1 MLKEIIKRDGSIV
14 EFDPNKINLAIKKA
28 FVAARGE
35 SDEELIGKLTKAV
48 VRYLKANVPEDT
60 TKTTIEDVQ
69 DAVEHVLIKY
79 NLPKVAKEYI
89 LYRDLHNKIRT
100 NKNILLDS
108 YKLVGEYVDKVDWR
122 VNENAN
128 AGYSYAS
135 MLNHIS
141 GSVVAN
147 YTLAN
152 MYPERIAKAHI
163 DGDFHIHDLSAGII
177 PYCMGHSL
185 KDLLMMGFIGVSGR
199 ASSKPAKHLD
209 AALQQ
214 ISNFMATLQT
224 EAAGAQA
231 FSSWDTYLAPFVHYD
246 KLNYNQVKQMVQQ
259 FIFGLNIASRWGQ
272 CCKAQ
277 CKILSKHK
285 GWVNY
290 ENLEIGDEIYV
301 FDPKMEALK
310 FDTVTH
316 ITVEPFKGHLH
327 KYTNDQIE
335 FSGSVTPKHRMV
347 YRTGINGWRIKESK
361 DIIPAKRIKIPVS
374 ATLYDADI
382 EEIFKDEFLQLL
394 VCVLTEGCIQQPPN
408 KAPMIDIYKS
418 PTRWGGDFIKEL
430 LTKLGI
436 EFSIREEVNKEWNS
450 VCERIHL
457 KDCPEVWDVLHHLN
471 YTKKAIPAFL
481 TELNVRQSELIIK
494 LWAKLDG
501 YVITDNKETGSYK
514 CRIQCD
520 NDTIRGSLAEIA
532 IRAGMSC
539 RWVDSYISHNKTST
553 KHLVIYNAVEREV
566 TGDEDTEEYDGIVWC
581 PTTNTG
587 TIIVKDC
594 DSGHVFITG
603 NSPFTNITLD
613 LVPPHD
619 LKDMPVIIGGELQD
633 TTYGEYQ
640 KEMDMLNMAFIET
653 MLEGDAEGKVFTFP
667 IPTYNIVKDFN
678 WDSEISHKLFE
689 LTCKYGSPYFANFL
703 NSDMDVSDS
712 RSMCCRLRLN
722 IKELR
727 RKNGGLFGSGEKTGC
742 YDDQTEVLTNNGWK
756 LFKDVLPDDEI
767 CTLSSESEIE
777 YHKPIQSFI
786 YDYDGELIHFKS
798 LKSDLMVTPN
808 HRMLYADKHNHKH
821 GFVNAE
827 DYSITKHPIPN
838 KGTWRGG
845 KYSASIFELPAIK
858 SEWKSG
864 NYGSNQIKKWDAIAI
879 DMITWVKFLGL
890 WLSKGSVDNINI
902 APTHGYRVIIS
913 QTKEHNL
920 KYIEEILD
928 SMPFK
933 WVYDGNN
940 FIICNKQLW
949 TYMKQFGKQKD
960 RYVPTYVKDLGADY
974 IAAFLNALWLGD
986 GSVHKTSGQSVYY
999 TTSKQLADDV
1009 QELLVKAGYQAS
1021 MHQRKP
1027 RICKIGDRTV
1037 NSSMICYEVSVRFS
1051 AYTYLNDK
1059 ISKRVPYRGKVYCL
1073 EVPNNTMMV
1082 RRNGYTLWCGN
1093 SVGVVT
1099 INMPRLGYLSKT
1111 KEEFF
1116 SKLEYLMIL
1125 AKDSLEIKRKIAQRN
1140 IDNGLL
1146 PYTKIYITSL
1156 KNHFS
1161 TIGLV
1166 GMNEACLNLLGVD
1179 ITTPEGNAFA
1189 VETMK
1194 FMRAKLSEFQEE
1206 SDSLFNLEGSP
1217 AEACLDKDTPIQ
1229 TVYGSKTIS
1238 QIIQYCEK
1246 NNKDSIPVFS
1256 YNTEL
1261 KKIEVKPAFAFLSKR
1276 DANVMKIT
1284 FDDGFT
1290 VICTHYHPFGKRIL
1304 QKDHTVDVEW
1314 VEAKD
1319 LKVGD
1324 RIKSNYIGRKMQAN
1338 GDYYYLTSGR
1348 QPVHKLV
1355 AEYIIGRPLAENEV
1369 VHHKDGNKLNNSPDN
1384 IVVLTYKEH
1393 KSLRIRLNQELYPEK
1408 FRAQKGSKNPFYGKH
1423 HSDETKERIRLRKIG
1438 RNMGDENSSR
1448 RPEVREKLRVIAKN
1462 KPAYKHSHY
1471 NHSVNNDLIIGLYKE
1486 GKNVSEISK
1495 ETGYTYSTVRSRLHL
1510 AGILE
1515 RNHVI
1520 TKIEYLNEKIDVYN
1534 LEVEDNHNFFIGYNN
1549 GILTHNTSYRL
1560 AKIDKKKFSDII
1572 TAGTDEN
1579 PYYTNST
1586 QIPVG
1591 YTDDIF
1597 EACDLQNEVQSLYTG
1612 GTVEHLYLG
1621 ERLEDPA
1628 QAAKLIKTLCTNYK
1642 IPYFS
1647 ITPTFSICKVHGYI
1661 PGNHSECPY
1670 DKGPIERPAK

>member
-1 MLKEIIKRDGSIV
+1 MLKEITKRDGSIV

-35 SDEELIGKLTKAV
+35 SDDELIGKLTKAV

-60 TKTTIEDVQ
+60 AKITIEDVQ

-89 LYRDLHNKIRT
+89 LYRDFHNKIRT

-246 KLNYNQVKQMVQQ
+246 KLSYNQVKQMVQQ

-301 FDPKMEALK
+301 FDPKTEALK

-436 EFSIREEVNKEWNS
+436 EFTVREEVNKEWNS

-539 RWVDSYISHNKTST
+539 RWVDSHISKNKTST

-603 NSPFTNITLD
+603 NSPFTNITMD

-678 WDSEISHKLFE
+678 WDSEVSHKLFE

-703 NSDMDVSDS
+703 SSDMDVSDS
-712 RSMCCRLRLN
+712 RSMCPMDGNTKVIVKDNDDNFKVCTIADVYDAYINGNHELQTITPDGWKKAIPNRIEPTDVYHITLSNMIEVILGENHLQPVIVENGKTLTLKAKDLKEGMYIPCNEYDCNNELFLKEFNHLVNHKITKVERKANSNYLYCFEVDNDSHTFYLANGMLTHNCRLRLD

-727 RKNGGLFGSGEKTGC
+727 RKNGGLFGSGEKTG
-742 YDDQTEVLTNNGWK
+742 
-756 LFKDVLPDDEI
+756 
-767 CTLSSESEIE
+767 
-777 YHKPIQSFI
+777 
-786 YDYDGELIHFKS
+786 
-798 LKSDLMVTPN
+798 
-808 HRMLYADKHNHKH
+808 A
-821 GFVNAE
+821 
-827 DYSITKHPIPN
+827 
-838 KGTWRGG
+838 
-845 KYSASIFELPAIK
+845 
-858 SEWKSG
+858 
-864 NYGSNQIKKWDAIAI
+864 
-879 DMITWVKFLGL
+879 
-890 WLSKGSVDNINI
+890 
-902 APTHGYRVIIS
+902 
-913 QTKEHNL
+913 
-920 KYIEEILD
+920 
-928 SMPFK
+928 
-933 WVYDGNN
+933 
-940 FIICNKQLW
+940 
-949 TYMKQFGKQKD
+949 
-960 RYVPTYVKDLGADY
+960 
-974 IAAFLNALWLGD
+974 
-986 GSVHKTSGQSVYY
+986 
-999 TTSKQLADDV
+999 
-1009 QELLVKAGYQAS
+1009 
-1021 MHQRKP
+1021 
-1027 RICKIGDRTV
+1027 
-1037 NSSMICYEVSVRFS
+1037 
-1051 AYTYLNDK
+1051 
-1059 ISKRVPYRGKVYCL
+1059 
-1073 EVPNNTMMV
+1073 
-1082 RRNGYTLWCGN
+1082 
-1093 SVGVVT
+1093 VGVVT

-1206 SDSLFNLEGSP
+1206 SDNLFNLEGSP
-1217 AEACLDKDTPIQ
+1217 AE
-1229 TVYGSKTIS
+1229 G
-1238 QIIQYCEK
+1238 
-1246 NNKDSIPVFS
+1246 
-1256 YNTEL
+1256 
-1261 KKIEVKPAFAFLSKR
+1261 
-1276 DANVMKIT
+1276 
-1284 FDDGFT
+1284 
-1290 VICTHYHPFGKRIL
+1290 
-1304 QKDHTVDVEW
+1304 
-1314 VEAKD
+1314 
-1319 LKVGD
+1319 
-1324 RIKSNYIGRKMQAN
+1324 
-1338 GDYYYLTSGR
+1338 
-1348 QPVHKLV
+1348 
-1355 AEYIIGRPLAENEV
+1355 
-1369 VHHKDGNKLNNSPDN
+1369 
-1384 IVVLTYKEH
+1384 
-1393 KSLRIRLNQELYPEK
+1393 
-1408 FRAQKGSKNPFYGKH
+1408 
-1423 HSDETKERIRLRKIG
+1423 
-1438 RNMGDENSSR
+1438 
-1448 RPEVREKLRVIAKN
+1448 
-1462 KPAYKHSHY
+1462 
-1471 NHSVNNDLIIGLYKE
+1471 
-1486 GKNVSEISK
+1486 
-1495 ETGYTYSTVRSRLHL
+1495 
-1510 AGILE
+1510 
-1515 RNHVI
+1515 
-1520 TKIEYLNEKIDVYN
+1520 
-1534 LEVEDNHNFFIGYNN
+1534 
-1549 GILTHNTSYRL
+1549 TSYRL

>member
-1 MLKEIIKRDGSIV
+1 MLKEITKRDGSIV

-35 SDEELIGKLTKAV
+35 SDDELIGKLTKAV

-231 FSSWDTYLAPFVHYD
+231 FSSWDTYLAPFVRYD
-246 KLNYNQVKQMVQQ
+246 KLSYNQVKQMVQQ

-301 FDPKMEALK
+301 FDPKTEALK

-520 NDTIRGSLAEIA
+520 NDSIRGSLAEIA

-539 RWVDSYISHNKTST
+539 RWVDSHISHNKTST

-712 RSMCCRLRLN
+712 RSMCCRLRLD

-767 CTLSSESEIE
+767 CTLSSKSEIE
-777 YHKPIQSFI
+777 YHKPIQSFV

-864 NYGSNQIKKWDAIAI
+864 NYGSNQIKEWDAIAI

-890 WLSKGSVDNINI
+890 WLSEGSVDNINI
-902 APTHGYRVIIS
+902 APTHGYRVTIS

-933 WVYDGNN
+933 WVYDGKD

-974 IAAFLNALWLGD
+974 IAAFLDALWLGD

-1027 RICKIGDRTV
+1027 RICKIGDRAI

-1179 ITTPEGNAFA
+1179 ITTQEGNAFA

-1206 SDSLFNLEGSP
+1206 TDNLFNLEGPP
-1217 AEACLDKDTPIQ
+1217 AEA
-1229 TVYGSKTIS
+1229 
-1238 QIIQYCEK
+1238 
-1246 NNKDSIPVFS
+1246 
-1256 YNTEL
+1256 
-1261 KKIEVKPAFAFLSKR
+1261 
-1276 DANVMKIT
+1276 
-1284 FDDGFT
+1284 
-1290 VICTHYHPFGKRIL
+1290 
-1304 QKDHTVDVEW
+1304 
-1314 VEAKD
+1314 
-1319 LKVGD
+1319 
-1324 RIKSNYIGRKMQAN
+1324 
-1338 GDYYYLTSGR
+1338 
-1348 QPVHKLV
+1348 
-1355 AEYIIGRPLAENEV
+1355 
-1369 VHHKDGNKLNNSPDN
+1369 
-1384 IVVLTYKEH
+1384 
-1393 KSLRIRLNQELYPEK
+1393 
-1408 FRAQKGSKNPFYGKH
+1408 
-1423 HSDETKERIRLRKIG
+1423 
-1438 RNMGDENSSR
+1438 
-1448 RPEVREKLRVIAKN
+1448 
-1462 KPAYKHSHY
+1462 
-1471 NHSVNNDLIIGLYKE
+1471 
-1486 GKNVSEISK
+1486 
-1495 ETGYTYSTVRSRLHL
+1495 
-1510 AGILE
+1510 
-1515 RNHVI
+1515 
-1520 TKIEYLNEKIDVYN
+1520 
-1534 LEVEDNHNFFIGYNN
+1534 
-1549 GILTHNTSYRL
+1549 TSYRL

>member
-1 MLKEIIKRDGSIV
+1 MLKEITKRDGSIV

-35 SDEELIGKLTKAV
+35 SDDELIGKLTKAV

-60 TKTTIEDVQ
+60 AKTTIEDVQ

-231 FSSWDTYLAPFVHYD
+231 FSSWDTYLAPFVRYD
-246 KLNYNQVKQMVQQ
+246 KLSYNQVKQMVQQ

-301 FDPKMEALK
+301 FDPKTEALK

-436 EFSIREEVNKEWNS
+436 EFTVREEVNKEWNS

-539 RWVDSYISHNKTST
+539 RWVDSHISKNKTST

-678 WDSEISHKLFE
+678 WDSEVSHKLFE

-712 RSMCCRLRLN
+712 RSMCPMDGNTKVIVRSRTRGIRICSIAEVYNRNKYGTKEYQTLTPDGWRNAIPNRVNPTDVLQITLSNGVDITLGVNHLQPFVGEDGILHTVKASELKEGMWIPFNKQGYDTELGNYDLGFAVGAYVGDGSHDNKSITYSLSAFDKDISTADKLKTFWESLGLSTTITVAPNNVRFVRINGNPYDIVKRFISGSDALTKTFTDHVFKMSVDFRRGLLDGFKATDGSMARNRLYTSSDELRKDMQMLLASLGMHGIINYKDERDGRLGKNPNYRIDFPIRDNYGLLFKRDENYNYYRIIKIERKANSNYLYCFEVDNDSHTFYLANGMLTHNCRLRLDV
-722 IKELR
+722 KELR

-890 WLSKGSVDNINI
+890 WLSEGSVDNINI
-902 APTHGYRVIIS
+902 ASTHGYRVTIS

-933 WVYDGNN
+933 WVYDGKN

-974 IAAFLNALWLGD
+974 IAAFLDALWLGD

-1027 RICKIGDRTV
+1027 RISKIGGRAI

-1206 SDSLFNLEGSP
+1206 SDNLFNLEGSP
-1217 AEACLDKDTPIQ
+1217 AE
-1229 TVYGSKTIS
+1229 G
-1238 QIIQYCEK
+1238 
-1246 NNKDSIPVFS
+1246 
-1256 YNTEL
+1256 
-1261 KKIEVKPAFAFLSKR
+1261 
-1276 DANVMKIT
+1276 
-1284 FDDGFT
+1284 
-1290 VICTHYHPFGKRIL
+1290 
-1304 QKDHTVDVEW
+1304 
-1314 VEAKD
+1314 
-1319 LKVGD
+1319 
-1324 RIKSNYIGRKMQAN
+1324 
-1338 GDYYYLTSGR
+1338 
-1348 QPVHKLV
+1348 
-1355 AEYIIGRPLAENEV
+1355 
-1369 VHHKDGNKLNNSPDN
+1369 
-1384 IVVLTYKEH
+1384 
-1393 KSLRIRLNQELYPEK
+1393 
-1408 FRAQKGSKNPFYGKH
+1408 
-1423 HSDETKERIRLRKIG
+1423 
-1438 RNMGDENSSR
+1438 
-1448 RPEVREKLRVIAKN
+1448 
-1462 KPAYKHSHY
+1462 
-1471 NHSVNNDLIIGLYKE
+1471 
-1486 GKNVSEISK
+1486 
-1495 ETGYTYSTVRSRLHL
+1495 
-1510 AGILE
+1510 
-1515 RNHVI
+1515 
-1520 TKIEYLNEKIDVYN
+1520 
-1534 LEVEDNHNFFIGYNN
+1534 
-1549 GILTHNTSYRL
+1549 TSYRL

>member
-1 MLKEIIKRDGSIV
+1 MLKEITKRDGSIV
-14 EFDPNKINLAIKKA
+14 EFDPNKINIAIKKA
-28 FVAARGE
+28 FVSARGE
-35 SDEELIGKLTKAV
+35 SDDELIGKLTKAV

-128 AGYSYAS
+128 SGYSYAS

-152 MYPERIAKAHI
+152 TYPERIAKAHI

-231 FSSWDTYLAPFVHYD
+231 FSSWDTYLAPFVRYD
-246 KLNYNQVKQMVQQ
+246 KLSYNQVKQMVQQ
-259 FIFGLNIASRWGQ
+259 FIFGLNICSRWGQ
-272 CCKAQ
+272 
-277 CKILSKHK
+277 
-285 GWVNY
+285 
-290 ENLEIGDEIYV
+290 
-301 FDPKMEALK
+301 P
-310 FDTVTH
+310 
-316 ITVEPFKGHLH
+316 
-327 KYTNDQIE
+327 
-335 FSGSVTPKHRMV
+335 
-347 YRTGINGWRIKESK
+347 
-361 DIIPAKRIKIPVS
+361 
-374 ATLYDADI
+374 
-382 EEIFKDEFLQLL
+382 
-394 VCVLTEGCIQQPPN
+394 
-408 KAPMIDIYKS
+408 
-418 PTRWGGDFIKEL
+418 
-430 LTKLGI
+430 
-436 EFSIREEVNKEWNS
+436 
-450 VCERIHL
+450 
-457 KDCPEVWDVLHHLN
+457 
-471 YTKKAIPAFL
+471 
-481 TELNVRQSELIIK
+481 
-494 LWAKLDG
+494 
-501 YVITDNKETGSYK
+501 
-514 CRIQCD
+514 
-520 NDTIRGSLAEIA
+520 
-532 IRAGMSC
+532 
-539 RWVDSYISHNKTST
+539 
-553 KHLVIYNAVEREV
+553 
-566 TGDEDTEEYDGIVWC
+566 
-581 PTTNTG
+581 
-587 TIIVKDC
+587 
-594 DSGHVFITG
+594 
-603 NSPFTNITLD
+603 PFTNITLD

-712 RSMCCRLRLN
+712 RSMCPMDGNTKVIVKDNDNDFKVCTIADVYDAYTNGNHELQTITPDGWKKAIPNRIEPTDVYHITLSNMIEVILGENHIQPVIVENGKALTLKAKDLKEGMYIPCNEYDCNNELFTKEFNHIVNHKITKVERKANSNYLYCFEVDNDSHTFYLANGMLTHNCRLRLDV
-722 IKELR
+722 KELR

-767 CTLSSESEIE
+767 CTLSSKSEIE
-777 YHKPIQSFI
+777 YHKPIQSFV

-838 KGTWRGG
+838 KGTWRGD

-890 WLSKGSVDNINI
+890 WLSEGSVDNINI
-902 APTHGYRVIIS
+902 APTHGYRVTIS

-933 WVYDGNN
+933 WVYDGKD

-974 IAAFLNALWLGD
+974 IAAFLYALWLGD

-1027 RICKIGDRTV
+1027 RICKIGDRAI

-1125 AKDSLEIKRKIAQRN
+1125 AKDSLEIKRKVAQRS

-1146 PYTKIYITSL
+1146 PYTKTYIISL

-1206 SDSLFNLEGSP
+1206 SDNLFNLEGSP
-1217 AEACLDKDTPIQ
+1217 AEA
-1229 TVYGSKTIS
+1229 
-1238 QIIQYCEK
+1238 
-1246 NNKDSIPVFS
+1246 
-1256 YNTEL
+1256 
-1261 KKIEVKPAFAFLSKR
+1261 
-1276 DANVMKIT
+1276 
-1284 FDDGFT
+1284 
-1290 VICTHYHPFGKRIL
+1290 
-1304 QKDHTVDVEW
+1304 
-1314 VEAKD
+1314 
-1319 LKVGD
+1319 
-1324 RIKSNYIGRKMQAN
+1324 
-1338 GDYYYLTSGR
+1338 
-1348 QPVHKLV
+1348 
-1355 AEYIIGRPLAENEV
+1355 
-1369 VHHKDGNKLNNSPDN
+1369 
-1384 IVVLTYKEH
+1384 
-1393 KSLRIRLNQELYPEK
+1393 
-1408 FRAQKGSKNPFYGKH
+1408 
-1423 HSDETKERIRLRKIG
+1423 
-1438 RNMGDENSSR
+1438 
-1448 RPEVREKLRVIAKN
+1448 
-1462 KPAYKHSHY
+1462 
-1471 NHSVNNDLIIGLYKE
+1471 
-1486 GKNVSEISK
+1486 
-1495 ETGYTYSTVRSRLHL
+1495 
-1510 AGILE
+1510 
-1515 RNHVI
+1515 
-1520 TKIEYLNEKIDVYN
+1520 
-1534 LEVEDNHNFFIGYNN
+1534 
-1549 GILTHNTSYRL
+1549 TSYRL
-1560 AKIDKKKFSDII
+1560 AKIDKKKFGDII

>member
-14 EFDPNKINLAIKKA
+14 EFDTNKINLAIKKA

-35 SDEELIGKLTKAV
+35 SDDELIGKLTKAV

-100 NKNILLDS
+100 NKNIILDC

-231 FSSWDTYLAPFVHYD
+231 FSSWDTYLAPFVRYD

-301 FDPKMEALK
+301 FDPKTEALK

-347 YRTGINGWRIKESK
+347 YRTGVNGWRIKESK

-382 EEIFKDEFLQLL
+382 EEIFRDEFLQLL

-436 EFSIREEVNKEWNS
+436 EFSVREEVNKEWNS

-539 RWVDSYISHNKTST
+539 RWVDSHISQNKTST

-619 LKDMPVIIGGELQD
+619 LRDMPVIIGGELQD
-633 TTYGEYQ
+633 TTYGECQ
-640 KEMDMLNMAFIET
+640 QEMDMLNMAFIET

-667 IPTYNIVKDFN
+667 IPTYNIVKDFD

-767 CTLSSESEIE
+767 CTLSSKSEIE

-890 WLSKGSVDNINI
+890 WLSEGSVDNINI
-902 APTHGYRVIIS
+902 APTHGYRVTIS

-974 IAAFLNALWLGD
+974 IAAFLDALWLGD

-1027 RICKIGDRTV
+1027 RICKIGDRTI

-1059 ISKRVPYRGKVYCL
+1059 ISKRVPYKGKVYCL

-1125 AKDSLEIKRKIAQRN
+1125 AKDSLEIKRKVAQRN

-1206 SDSLFNLEGSP
+1206 SDNLFNLEGPP
-1217 AEACLDKDTPIQ
+1217 AE
-1229 TVYGSKTIS
+1229 G
-1238 QIIQYCEK
+1238 
-1246 NNKDSIPVFS
+1246 
-1256 YNTEL
+1256 
-1261 KKIEVKPAFAFLSKR
+1261 
-1276 DANVMKIT
+1276 
-1284 FDDGFT
+1284 
-1290 VICTHYHPFGKRIL
+1290 
-1304 QKDHTVDVEW
+1304 
-1314 VEAKD
+1314 
-1319 LKVGD
+1319 
-1324 RIKSNYIGRKMQAN
+1324 
-1338 GDYYYLTSGR
+1338 
-1348 QPVHKLV
+1348 
-1355 AEYIIGRPLAENEV
+1355 
-1369 VHHKDGNKLNNSPDN
+1369 
-1384 IVVLTYKEH
+1384 
-1393 KSLRIRLNQELYPEK
+1393 
-1408 FRAQKGSKNPFYGKH
+1408 
-1423 HSDETKERIRLRKIG
+1423 
-1438 RNMGDENSSR
+1438 
-1448 RPEVREKLRVIAKN
+1448 
-1462 KPAYKHSHY
+1462 
-1471 NHSVNNDLIIGLYKE
+1471 
-1486 GKNVSEISK
+1486 
-1495 ETGYTYSTVRSRLHL
+1495 
-1510 AGILE
+1510 
-1515 RNHVI
+1515 
-1520 TKIEYLNEKIDVYN
+1520 
-1534 LEVEDNHNFFIGYNN
+1534 
-1549 GILTHNTSYRL
+1549 TSYRL

-1628 QAAKLIKTLCTNYK
+1628 QAAKLVKTLCTNYK

>member
-1 MLKEIIKRDGSIV
+1 MLERITKRDGTTV
-14 EFDPNKINLAIKKA
+14 PFEPDKIKGAITKA
-28 FVAARGE
+28 FISARG
-35 SDEELIGKLTKAV
+35 SDDEDLIDRLTKAV
-48 VRYLKANVPEDT
+48 VRLLKVSLKDKPEDT
-60 TKTTIEDVQ
+60 IINVEEVQ
-69 DAVEHVLIKY
+69 DAVETTLIKY

-89 LYRDLHNKIRT
+89 LFRDCHNKIRKT
-100 NKNILLDS
+100 KDVMINAQT
-108 YKLVGEYVDKVDWR
+108 LVGDYIDKLDWR

-128 AGYSYAS
+128 SGYSYAS

-147 YTLAN
+147 YTLSN
-152 MYPERIAKAHI
+152 IYPERIAKAHR

-185 KDLLMMGFIGVSGR
+185 KELLMMGFVGSGGR

-209 AALQQ
+209 SALQQ

-231 FSSWDTYLAPFVHYD
+231 FSSWDTYLAPFVRNDGLTYQ
-246 KLNYNQVKQMVQQ
+246 QVKQAVQQ

-272 CCKAQ
+272 CCKSQ
-277 CKILSKHK
+277 CKILSKSK

-301 FDPKMEALK
+301 FDPKTESLM
-310 FDTVTH
+310 FDTVTN
-316 ITVEPFKGHLH
+316 ITVKPFKGHLH
-327 KYTNDQIE
+327 KYTNDRIG
-335 FSGSVTPKHRMV
+335 FSGSVTPEHRMV
-347 YRTGINGWRIKESK
+347 YRTGMNSWNIKESK

-374 ATLYDADI
+374 ATLYDVNI
-382 EEIFKDEFLQLL
+382 EETFTDEFLQLL
-394 VCVLTEGCIQQPPN
+394 VCILTDGCIQKPQD
-408 KAPMIDIYKS
+408 KSPMIDIYKS
-418 PTRWGGDFIKEL
+418 PTRWGCDFIKEL
-430 LTKLGI
+430 LTKMGI
-436 EFSIREEVNKEWNS
+436 EFSVIKEVNKEWNS
-450 VCERIHL
+450 ICERIHL
-457 KDCPEVWDVLHHLN
+457 KDCPAVWDVLHHLN
-471 YTKKAIPAFL
+471 YTKKAIPSLL
-481 TELNVRQSELIIK
+481 TELNSKQSELVIK

-501 YVITDNKETGSYK
+501 YTITDNKETGNYK

-520 NDTIRGSLAEIA
+520 NNNIRGSLAEIA

-539 RWVDSYISHNKTST
+539 RWVDSLISKNKTTT
-553 KHLVIYNAVEREV
+553 KFLVIYNEIEREV
-566 TGDEDTEEYDGIVWC
+566 TGYEDTEEYDGIVWC

-594 DSGHVFITG
+594 DSGHVYITG
-603 NSPFTNITLD
+603 NCPFTNLTMD
-613 LVPPHD
+613 LVPPSD

-640 KEMDMLNMAFIET
+640 TEMDMLNKAFIET
-653 MLEGDAEGKVFTFP
+653 MIEGDAEGKIFTFP
-667 IPTYNIVKDFN
+667 IPTYNIVKDFD
-678 WDSEISHKLFE
+678 WEGDVAKKLFE
-689 LTCKYGSPYFANFL
+689 LTCKFGSPYFANYL
-703 NSDMDVSDS
+703 NSDMNPSDS
-712 RSMCCRLRLN
+712 RSMCPLTPDTKVIVASKLNGIRIVPIGVVYHGYTNKNTEYFTLTPDGWKKAVPVRMELTDVYKITLSNGVEVKMGENHLQPILTEEGIKSIRAKDLDVDTWIPFNKNGYDTDIGSFNLGYAVGAYIGDGSKNDNGIIYSLSSFEKDDITIEKLTLFWHSIGYETKITKSDRHVRFLRVNGSSYDIIKRFVKGVNALTKDITDDVFKMSFDFRAGLVSGFKATDGSEKRNRLYTSSNDLRHSMQMLFASLGKHCLVNYVDNRDSRLGKNENYRIDFPDRQNYGELFKQDDSFNYYRITRIEKVSGKEKWLYCFEVDNQSQLFYLANGMLTHNCRLRLDL
-722 IKELR
+722 KELR
-727 RKNGGLFGSGEKTGC
+727 RKNGGLFGSGELTGC

-890 WLSKGSVDNINI
+890 WLSEGSVDNINN
-902 APTHGYRVIIS
+902 ATTHGYRVTIS

-920 KYIEEILD
+920 KYIEEILN

-933 WVYDGNN
+933 WVYDGKD

-974 IAAFLNALWLGD
+974 IAAFLDALWLGD

-1027 RICKIGDRTV
+1027 RISKIGDRTV

-1093 SVGVVT
+1093 SVGVCT
-1099 INMPRLGYLSKT
+1099 INMPRIGYLASN

-1116 SKLEYLMIL
+1116 SKLEYLMVL
-1125 AKDSLEIKRKIAQRN
+1125 AKDSLEIKRKIAQAN

-1146 PYTKIYITSL
+1146 PYTKIYVKSL

-1166 GMNEACLNLLGVD
+1166 GLNEACLNLLGCD
-1179 ITTPEGNAFA
+1179 LTTPEGQDFG
-1189 VETMK
+1189 VETLE
-1194 FMRAKLSEFQEE
+1194 FMRSKMSEFQEE
-1206 SDSLFNLEGSP
+1206 TGNLFNLEGVP
-1217 AEACLDKDTPIQ
+1217 AEAT
-1229 TVYGSKTIS
+1229 
-1238 QIIQYCEK
+1238 
-1246 NNKDSIPVFS
+1246 
-1256 YNTEL
+1256 
-1261 KKIEVKPAFAFLSKR
+1261 A
-1276 DANVMKIT
+1276 
-1284 FDDGFT
+1284 
-1290 VICTHYHPFGKRIL
+1290 
-1304 QKDHTVDVEW
+1304 
-1314 VEAKD
+1314 
-1319 LKVGD
+1319 
-1324 RIKSNYIGRKMQAN
+1324 
-1338 GDYYYLTSGR
+1338 
-1348 QPVHKLV
+1348 
-1355 AEYIIGRPLAENEV
+1355 
-1369 VHHKDGNKLNNSPDN
+1369 
-1384 IVVLTYKEH
+1384 
-1393 KSLRIRLNQELYPEK
+1393 
-1408 FRAQKGSKNPFYGKH
+1408 
-1423 HSDETKERIRLRKIG
+1423 
-1438 RNMGDENSSR
+1438 
-1448 RPEVREKLRVIAKN
+1448 
-1462 KPAYKHSHY
+1462 
-1471 NHSVNNDLIIGLYKE
+1471 
-1486 GKNVSEISK
+1486 
-1495 ETGYTYSTVRSRLHL
+1495 
-1510 AGILE
+1510 
-1515 RNHVI
+1515 
-1520 TKIEYLNEKIDVYN
+1520 
-1534 LEVEDNHNFFIGYNN
+1534 
-1549 GILTHNTSYRL
+1549 YRL
-1560 AKIDKKKFSDII
+1560 AKIDKEKFGDII
-1572 TAGTDEN
+1572 TAGTDEV
-1579 PYYTNST
+1579 PYYTNSS

-1597 EACDLQNEVQSLYTG
+1597 EACDLQDRLQPLYTG
-1612 GTVEHLYLG
+1612 GIVQHLYLG
-1621 ERLEDPA
+1621 ERIEDPA
-1628 QAAKLIKTLCTNYK
+1628 QAAKLIKKLCENYK

-1647 ITPTFSICKVHGYI
+1647 LTPTFSICKVHGYI

-1670 DKGPIERPAK
+1670 DKDDVIEKPAK

>member
-1 MLKEIIKRDGSIV
+1 MLKEITKRDGSIV

-35 SDEELIGKLTKAV
+35 SDDELIGKLTKAV

-231 FSSWDTYLAPFVHYD
+231 FSSWDTYLAPFVRYD
-246 KLNYNQVKQMVQQ
+246 KLSYNQVKQMVQQ

-272 CCKAQ
+272 CLQ
-277 CKILSKHK
+277 VFDTEILTANGS
-285 GWVNY
+285 WVDCSELN
-290 ENLEIGDEIYV
+290 IGDSIVVVNPETGKWSTDIVKAINIFDGTFDMFKFTSNIGTGNSDSCFEFYVTSNHRVAYKDSKSNNGFKLDEAIAIY
-301 FDPKMEALK
+301 DNTNKES
-310 FDTVTH
+310 VTIP
-316 ITVEPFKGHLH
+316 ITVDD
-327 KYTNDQIE
+327 NDTEDYPI
-335 FSGSVTPKHRMV
+335 SDDM
-347 YRTGINGWRIKESK
+347 
-361 DIIPAKRIKIPVS
+361 
-374 ATLYDADI
+374 L
-382 EEIFKDEFLQLL
+382 IF
-394 VCVLTEGCIQQPPN
+394 LTFILCDGCIV
-408 KAPMIDIYKS
+408 KAKGRTPRLDFYKTD
-418 PTRWGGDFIKEL
+418 TRWGKKEFEEVCARLEIPYSTRFDKLAETHIFRSTCTRYMLKKCDAVLNALTLLNETKKEL
-430 LTKLGI
+430 PTFFSKL
-436 EFSIREEVNKEWNS
+436 SK
-450 VCERIHL
+450 
-457 KDCPEVWDVLHHLN
+457 
-471 YTKKAIPAFL
+471 
-481 TELNVRQSELIIK
+481 RQCLIVID
-494 LWAKLDG
+494 LWTKLDG
-501 YVITDNKETGSYK
+501 SKNSGSETGTF
-514 CRIQCD
+514 RLQCD
-520 NDTIRGSLAEIA
+520 TDKIQDMLMAMLIK
-532 IRAGMSC
+532 AGFGC
-539 RWVDSYISHNKTST
+539 KKHERIIGRNKTAT
-553 KHLVIYNAVEREV
+553 KYVYGYHTKTRNLKMEPSSY
-566 TGDEDTEEYDGIVWC
+566 TGKVWC
-581 PTTNTG
+581 PTTDTG
-587 TIIVKDC
+587 TIVVRLKS
-594 DSGHVFITG
+594 SGHVFITG
-603 NSPFTNITLD
+603 NSPFTNITMD

-712 RSMCCRLRLN
+712 RSMCPMDGNTKVIIKENNNDFKVCTIADVYDAYTNGNHELQTITPDGWKKAIPNRIEPTDVYHITLSNMIEVILGENHLQPVIVENGKTLTLKAKDLKEGMYIPCNEYDCNNELFQKEFNHLVNHKITKIERKANSNYLYCFEVDNDSHTFYLANGMLTHNCRLRLD

-879 DMITWVKFLGL
+879 DMMTWVKFLGL
-890 WLSKGSVDNINI
+890 WLSEGSVDNINI
-902 APTHGYRVIIS
+902 ATTHGYRVTIS

-920 KYIEEILD
+920 KYIEEILN

-933 WVYDGNN
+933 WVYDGKN

-974 IAAFLNALWLGD
+974 IAAFLDALWLGD

-1027 RICKIGDRTV
+1027 RISKIGDRTV

-1099 INMPRLGYLSKT
+1099 INMPRLGYISKT

-1206 SDSLFNLEGSP
+1206 SENLFNLEGSP
-1217 AEACLDKDTPIQ
+1217 AE
-1229 TVYGSKTIS
+1229 G
-1238 QIIQYCEK
+1238 
-1246 NNKDSIPVFS
+1246 
-1256 YNTEL
+1256 
-1261 KKIEVKPAFAFLSKR
+1261 
-1276 DANVMKIT
+1276 
-1284 FDDGFT
+1284 
-1290 VICTHYHPFGKRIL
+1290 
-1304 QKDHTVDVEW
+1304 
-1314 VEAKD
+1314 
-1319 LKVGD
+1319 
-1324 RIKSNYIGRKMQAN
+1324 
-1338 GDYYYLTSGR
+1338 
-1348 QPVHKLV
+1348 
-1355 AEYIIGRPLAENEV
+1355 
-1369 VHHKDGNKLNNSPDN
+1369 
-1384 IVVLTYKEH
+1384 
-1393 KSLRIRLNQELYPEK
+1393 
-1408 FRAQKGSKNPFYGKH
+1408 
-1423 HSDETKERIRLRKIG
+1423 
-1438 RNMGDENSSR
+1438 
-1448 RPEVREKLRVIAKN
+1448 
-1462 KPAYKHSHY
+1462 
-1471 NHSVNNDLIIGLYKE
+1471 
-1486 GKNVSEISK
+1486 
-1495 ETGYTYSTVRSRLHL
+1495 
-1510 AGILE
+1510 
-1515 RNHVI
+1515 
-1520 TKIEYLNEKIDVYN
+1520 
-1534 LEVEDNHNFFIGYNN
+1534 
-1549 GILTHNTSYRL
+1549 TSYRL

>member
-1 MLKEIIKRDGSIV
+1 MLKEITKRDGSIV

-28 FVAARGE
+28 FISARGE
-35 SDEELIGKLTKAV
+35 SDDELIGKLTKAV

-231 FSSWDTYLAPFVHYD
+231 FSSWDTYLAPFVRYD
-246 KLNYNQVKQMVQQ
+246 KLSYNQVKQMVQQ

-277 CKILSKHK
+277 CKILSRHK

-301 FDPKMEALK
+301 FDPKTEALK

-361 DIIPAKRIKIPVS
+361 DIIPSKRIKIPVS

-382 EEIFKDEFLQLL
+382 EEIFRDEFLQLL

-436 EFSIREEVNKEWNS
+436 EFSVREEVNKEWNS

-520 NDTIRGSLAEIA
+520 NDTIRGSLSEIA

-539 RWVDSYISHNKTST
+539 RWVDSKISQNKTAT

-678 WDSEISHKLFE
+678 WDSEVSHKLFE

-712 RSMCCRLRLN
+712 RSMCPMDGNTKVIVKDNDDNFKVCTIADVYDSYINGNHELQTITPDGWKKAIPNRIDPTDVYHITLSNMIEVILGENHLQPVVVENGKTLTLKAKDLKEGMYIPCNEYDCNNELFLKEFNHLVNHKITKVERKANSNYLYCFEVDNDSHTFYLANGMLTHNCRLRLD

-767 CTLSSESEIE
+767 CTLSSKSEIE
-777 YHKPIQSFI
+777 YHKPIQSFV

-845 KYSASIFELPAIK
+845 KYSASMFELPAIK

-864 NYGSNQIKKWDAIAI
+864 NYGSNQIKKWDALAI

-890 WLSKGSVDNINI
+890 WLSEGSVDNINI
-902 APTHGYRVIIS
+902 ASTHGYRVTIS

-933 WVYDGNN
+933 WVYDGKD

-974 IAAFLNALWLGD
+974 IAAFLDALWLGD

-1027 RICKIGDRTV
+1027 RISKIGGRAI

-1206 SDSLFNLEGSP
+1206 SDNLFNLEGSP
-1217 AEACLDKDTPIQ
+1217 AE
-1229 TVYGSKTIS
+1229 G
-1238 QIIQYCEK
+1238 
-1246 NNKDSIPVFS
+1246 
-1256 YNTEL
+1256 
-1261 KKIEVKPAFAFLSKR
+1261 
-1276 DANVMKIT
+1276 
-1284 FDDGFT
+1284 
-1290 VICTHYHPFGKRIL
+1290 
-1304 QKDHTVDVEW
+1304 
-1314 VEAKD
+1314 
-1319 LKVGD
+1319 
-1324 RIKSNYIGRKMQAN
+1324 
-1338 GDYYYLTSGR
+1338 
-1348 QPVHKLV
+1348 
-1355 AEYIIGRPLAENEV
+1355 
-1369 VHHKDGNKLNNSPDN
+1369 
-1384 IVVLTYKEH
+1384 
-1393 KSLRIRLNQELYPEK
+1393 
-1408 FRAQKGSKNPFYGKH
+1408 
-1423 HSDETKERIRLRKIG
+1423 
-1438 RNMGDENSSR
+1438 
-1448 RPEVREKLRVIAKN
+1448 
-1462 KPAYKHSHY
+1462 
-1471 NHSVNNDLIIGLYKE
+1471 
-1486 GKNVSEISK
+1486 
-1495 ETGYTYSTVRSRLHL
+1495 
-1510 AGILE
+1510 
-1515 RNHVI
+1515 
-1520 TKIEYLNEKIDVYN
+1520 
-1534 LEVEDNHNFFIGYNN
+1534 
-1549 GILTHNTSYRL
+1549 TSYRL